1 MTGPAPAPIR
11 VLVADDQDIVRD
23 GLVTILD
30 LSPELAVVGEAAT
43 GERAVEL
50 AGETRPDVVL
60 MDLRMPGIGGVEAT
74 RRLRAEQ
81 PGVAVLVLTTFDD
94 GDSLRSAL
102 AAGARGFLTKDAG
115 RVQLVDAIRSVARG
129 GTVFSE
135 SAAGQLVRVFVGGG
149 GADGATGSDGGPR
162 SPVEASIE
170 SAPVDAAALRA
181 GFPELTPRESE
192 VLAAIAS
199 GASNAEIASSFFIS
213 IATVKS
219 HVNALFAKLGASSRT
234 EAVGIVR
241 DRLRGY

>member
-1 MTGPAPAPIR
+1 MTGTEPAPIR

-74 RRLRAEQ
+74 RRLRSEY
-81 PGVAVLVLTTFDD
+81 PGIAVLVLTTFDD
-94 GDSLRSAL
+94 GTSLRSAL

-135 SAAGQLVRVFVGGG
+135 SAAGQLVRAFVGG
-149 GADGATGSDGGPR
+149 GADGTPAPGSVPLGSREVSAEG
-162 SPVEASIE
+162 
-170 SAPVDAAALRA
+170 APVDAAALRA
-181 GFPELTPRESE
+181 GFPELTPRERE

-199 GASNAEIASSFFIS
+199 GASNAEIAASFFIS

-219 HVNALFAKLGASSRT
+219 HVNALFAKLGASSRA
-234 EAVGIVR
+234 EAIGLVR
-241 DRLRGY
+241 GRLRGY

>member
-1 MTGPAPAPIR
+1 MTGTGPAPIR
-11 VLVADDQDIVRD
+11 VLVVDDQDIVRD

-74 RRLRAEQ
+74 RRLRSEQ

-94 GDSLRSAL
+94 GDSLRAAL

-129 GTVFSE
+129 GAVFSD
-135 SAAGQLVRVFVGGG
+135 SAAGQLVRAFVGGG
-149 GADGATGSDGGPR
+149 GADSTTGTDSGP
-162 SPVEASIE
+162 PVRREAH
-170 SAPVDAAALRA
+170 AGTGPVDAAALRTP
-181 GFPELTPRESE
+181 FPELTPRERE

-199 GASNAEIASSFFIS
+199 GASNAEIAASFFIS

-219 HVNALFAKLGASSRT
+219 HVNALFAKLGASSRA
-234 EAVGIVR
+234 EAIGLVR
-241 DRLRGY
+241 DRLSGY

>member
-1 MTGPAPAPIR
+1 MTGTEPAPIR

-23 GLVTILD
+23 GLATILD

-74 RRLRAEQ
+74 RRLRSEH
-81 PGVAVLVLTTFDD
+81 PGIAVLVLTTFDD

-135 SAAGQLVRVFVGGG
+135 SAAAQLVRAFVGG
-149 GADGATGSDGGPR
+149 GADGTSAPGSGPLG
-162 SPVEASIE
+162 SGEASAE
-170 SAPVDAAALRA
+170 GAPVDAAALRA
-181 GFPELTPRESE
+181 GFPELTPRERE

-199 GASNAEIASSFFIS
+199 GASNAEIAASFFIS
-213 IATVKS
+213 VATVKS
-219 HVNALFAKLGASSRT
+219 HVNALFAKLGASSRA
-234 EAVGIVR
+234 EAIGLVR
-241 DRLRGY
+241 GRLRGY

>member
-1 MTGPAPAPIR
+1 MTGTEPAPIR

-74 RRLRAEQ
+74 RRLRSEH
-81 PGVAVLVLTTFDD
+81 PGIAVLVLTTFDD

-135 SAAGQLVRVFVGGG
+135 SAAGQLVRAFVGG
-149 GADGATGSDGGPR
+149 GADGTPAPGSGPLGSR
-162 SPVEASIE
+162 EVSAEG
-170 SAPVDAAALRA
+170 APVDAAALRA
-181 GFPELTPRESE
+181 GFPELTPRERE

-199 GASNAEIASSFFIS
+199 GASNAEIAASFFIS

-219 HVNALFAKLGASSRT
+219 HVNALFAKLGASSRA
-234 EAVGIVR
+234 EAIGLVR
-241 DRLRGY
+241 GRLRGY